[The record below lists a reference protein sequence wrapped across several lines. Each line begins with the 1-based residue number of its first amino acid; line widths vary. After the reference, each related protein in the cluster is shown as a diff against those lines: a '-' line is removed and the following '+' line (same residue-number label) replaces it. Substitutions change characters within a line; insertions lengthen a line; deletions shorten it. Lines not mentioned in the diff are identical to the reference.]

1 MGVQVLLVQ
10 YIVDGA
16 IAYIK
21 FAAKLD
27 GVIISGVILVVVMSL
42 ESTLQRLGLYQM
54 GYTMTILTEKMT
66 PDIVRH
72 MEGLAYEMFEEKGVQ
87 EIFKKMTDTPEA
99 PIGNCYM
106 QIMMTIQSLVALIFS
121 MAVIFSVSPWIGLG
135 VLVIGIPM
143 MALGYYA
150 AGCQVRVTE
159 ELADTRRRLDDLKSL
174 LTDKHAMYEM
184 KLFGAE
190 ILLTEK
196 WNYYSTKQADI
207 TMGENRKVMTVDVGS
222 RILNVLYLLF
232 VIGTAAAG
240 LLGGNMTPGQFA
252 GVLNCVRGVGGM
264 LNSCSTFM
272 LRMLGSAM
280 EISFL
285 EEFLHLKT
293 RMDSGNIQALSY
305 YDIAFENVSFR
316 YPGTKRDV
324 LKNVTFYVKEGERIA
339 FVGEN
344 GAGKSTIIKLL
355 CGLYEPDT
363 GSVTVGGVAQF
374 KFMDGLMRLAMRIA
388 LCVGVAMVVGRYSPI
403 LIFAGLMELIPDI
416 TTKIYFEKKV
426 AVFNRSQRIVDR
438 RCGYFL
444 RLFTRKESVKE
455 MRVMGF
461 DKYMED
467 KWTEENAHKLK
478 RLRVIN
484 MDICRKQVLGIFS
497 INACYALNIGV
508 AFYLMIGGLISLG
521 AFAACFSAFSTWHS
535 NLMMVVAELADVAKK
550 YYVNEEYYD
559 YFSVP
564 TEKNGLVM
572 YQPFRDRI
580 VAEQVYF
587 WYDGSESPAI
597 SGLNCEIKKGEHVVI
612 VGENG
617 SGKTTFSKLLTGA
630 YLPSKGRINYD
641 GQKTEDLNR
650 NSLYDHISVVSQDFV
665 RYHFTLRE
673 NVGIG
678 NLNRMEDTKA
688 MEALLCQIAGKELID
703 KTGGLDVQLGREFGG
718 KELSGGEWQKVAIAR
733 GLWKDSD
740 MIILDEPTSA
750 LDPLTEY
757 DILSKFLEMIRG
769 RTSVIISHR
778 VGICRTAD
786 KIIVMKGGRMLECG
800 RHQELLQAGGEYAKI
815 WQEQAKWYL

>member
-1 MGVQVLLVQ
+1 MKKRMRYLVYMLLDCQ
-10 YIVDGA
+10 KAYPAFYIVSFILYAITVVTGVLEPLLLAHILEAVVGEDGA
-16 IAYIK
+16 GEKQLAGAIGAFGICL
-21 FAAKLD
+21 AASPVV
-27 GVIISGVILVVVMSL
+27 GVISRAL
-42 ESTLQRLGLYQM
+42 EK
-54 GYTMTILTEKMT
+54 EAE
-66 PDIVRH
+66 VR
-72 MEGLAYEMFEEKGVQ
+72 GQKYF
-87 EIFKKMTDTPEA
+87 
-99 PIGNCYM
+99 GN
-106 QIMMTIQSLVALIFS
+106 
-121 MAVIFSVSPWIGLG
+121 
-135 VLVIGIPM
+135 
-143 MALGYYA
+143 
-150 AGCQVRVTE
+150 
-159 ELADTRRRLDDLKSL
+159 
-174 LTDKHAMYEM
+174 
-184 KLFGAE
+184 KLFGFSGKIRLEA
-190 ILLTEK
+190 L
-196 WNYYSTKQADI
+196 
-207 TMGENRKVMTVDVGS
+207 EN
-222 RILNVLYLLF
+222 
-232 VIGTAAAG
+232 
-240 LLGGNMTPGQFA
+240 P
-252 GVLNCVRGVGGM
+252 
-264 LNSCSTFM
+264 
-272 LRMLGSAM
+272 
-280 EISFL
+280 
-285 EEFLHLKT
+285 
-293 RMDSGNIQALSY
+293 
-305 YDIAFENVSFR
+305 
-316 YPGTKRDV
+316 DV
-324 LKNVTFYVKEGERIA
+324 LDRFH
-339 FVGEN
+339 
-344 GAGKSTIIKLL
+344 GADK
-355 CGLYEPDT
+355 
-363 GSVTVGGVAQF
+363 GGVAQF

-521 AFAACFSAFSTWHS
+521 AFAACLSAFSTWHS
-535 NLMMVVAELADVAKK
+535 NLMMMVAELADVAKK